1 MKNNRSHPI
10 GLLLV
15 ILLAGCNLPTSQGL
29 SVTTVGSTPTAEV
42 RKASATP
49 FQPLPTETLTPTAE
63 VQGLWIDL
71 AVPEALVS
79 DLAIPSD
86 LRIVDAPELAK
97 SRLEPS
103 TEINAPIRWI
113 YVLAAPFATLQDD
126 VSSAEL
132 QAFWRDEAAQ
142 PFGDAP
148 LALTST
154 TLRAF
159 EFLWGSANVNKL
171 RVANDI
177 GELEQLRDAEHA
189 WAILPFEQLGPQ
201 WKVISIDGENPL
213 LRGLDL
219 DAYPLAVSFTLTGS
233 YSETALQHP
242 FTNRDEN
249 QLTVLVMTGVTA
261 LVRATAATMNIKG
274 IEYPASSILDWLT
287 TADLTHVSNEVSFSP
302 ACPQANYSDTS
313 LQMCSQPDYI
323 QLLTAAGVDIV
334 ELSGNHLNDYGREPL
349 VYTLDLYNQLGFRYF
364 AGGYNLAEARQPLLV
379 EDHGNRLAFI
389 GCNPAGPPNVWA
401 TDSLAGAAPCDDY
414 EWIKDQISRLRAD
427 GYLPVVSL
435 QYFEA
440 YRPEA
445 LNWEKRDFRA
455 LADSGAI
462 IVSGSQAHYPMG
474 MEFFNGALIHYGL
487 GNLFFD
493 QMRYTLPNGVITDW
507 TAREFIDRHI
517 FYNGRYISTQLLT
530 ARLEEYAR
538 PRPMTNEERQE
549 MLDVIFT
556 ASGW

>member
-1 MKNNRSHPI
+1 M
-10 GLLLV
+10 
-15 ILLAGCNLPTSQGL
+15 LLAGCNLPSSQGIAP
-29 SVTTVGSTPTAEV
+29 TTAGFTPTAGV
-42 RKASATP
+42 INASATA
-49 FQPLPTETLTPTAE
+49 FQPLPTITLTPTPE
-63 VQGLWIDL
+63 VQGLWIDP
-71 AVPEALVS
+71 AVPEALVA
-79 DLAIPSD
+79 DLVIPAD
-86 LRIVDAPELAK
+86 LTIVDSPDSAQ
-97 SRLEPS
+97 SRLEPN
-103 TEINAPIRWI
+103 TEITSPIRWI
-113 YVLAAPFATLQDD
+113 YALAAPFATLQDE
-126 VSSAEL
+126 VSFADL
-132 QAFWRDEAAQ
+132 QAFWRGEATQ
-142 PFGDAP
+142 PFGEAP
-148 LALTST
+148 LALMNS

-159 EFLWGSANVNKL
+159 EFLWGPADLNKM
-171 RVANDI
+171 RVVSDL
-177 GELEQLRDAEHA
+177 GELEKLRDAESA

-201 WKVISIDGENPL
+201 WKVISIDGQNPL
-213 LRGLDL
+213 LRGLEAA
-219 DAYPLAVSFTLTGS
+219 AYPLAVSFSLSGS
-233 YSETALQHP
+233 YEKAAMQHP
-242 FTNRDEN
+242 LSNRDEN

-302 ACPQANYSDTS
+302 ACPQAHYSDTS

-364 AGGYNLAEARQPLLV
+364 AGGYNLAEARQPLMV

-389 GCNPAGPPNVWA
+389 GCNPAGPANVWA
-401 TDSLAGAAPCDDY
+401 TDTQAGAAPCDDY
-414 EWIKDQISRLRAD
+414 EWIKDQIARLRAE
-427 GYLPVVSL
+427 GYLPVVTL
-435 QYFEA
+435 QYYEA

-445 LNWEKRDFRA
+445 LDWEKRDFRA

-462 IVSGSQAHYPMG
+462 IVSGSQAHYPMA
-474 MEFFNGALIHYGL
+474 MEFFDDAFIHYGL

-493 QMRYTLPNGVITDW
+493 QMRYTLPNGAITDW

-517 FYNGRYISTQLLT
+517 FYNGRYIGTQLLT

-549 MLDVIFT
+549 MLGVIFT